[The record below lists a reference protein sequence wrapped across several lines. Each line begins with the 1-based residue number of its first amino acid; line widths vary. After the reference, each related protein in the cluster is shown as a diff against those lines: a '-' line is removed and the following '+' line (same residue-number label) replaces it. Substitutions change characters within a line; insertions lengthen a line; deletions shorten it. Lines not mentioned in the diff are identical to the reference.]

1 MLIGFALVLGLITP
15 RESLALFDF
24 LAEEGKELSE
34 VAAYTAALSDLITE
48 IEPDSEMSEHS
59 KNLNSRIKSLEA
71 EYSKTR
77 RVGRDSTSLLSGPD
91 MSNRRVSDN
100 IVSLTRYIKRV
111 KRLMATLGLLGT
123 QGSIAINTAETNHHL
138 TEIQKNQQTQLLLMA
153 EAQIKVAE
161 EEVEQRKKWD
171 QFFETERSRTQ
182 SNAFRKH

>member
-1 MLIGFALVLGLITP
+1 MSFRIFLILCLVYCSNGH
-15 RESLALFDF
+15 ALFDF

-48 IEPDSEMSEHS
+48 IQPDSEMSEHS
-59 KNLNSRIKSLEA
+59 KNLNNRIQNLHS

-77 RVGRDSTSLLSGPD
+77 RVGRDSQSILSGPD

-153 EAQIKVAE
+153 EAQIKIAE
-161 EEVEQRKKWD
+161 DEMEQRKRWD
-171 QFFETERSRTQ
+171 QFFESERSRVQ
-182 SNAFRKH
+182 KNAFRKY